1 LKNAEKGLKFMSRTV
16 KWLLWGLYGVAL
28 VLIFVYYLFPSDAL
42 REYAAAKI
50 KSRNPDLSLR
60 TKRIAPAFPPGVT
73 IYGADLL
80 NKEQVWIETDYVRIL
95 PGIMSLFGKDRRF
108 SFKGTAWKGNFNG
121 QTIVSTSAADNE
133 DALKASAFF
142 SGIRVEQIKA
152 LQEMSGRKIASG
164 ILAGNISFH
173 QKKTGESFESKIA
186 ITGLGIDI
194 VTPMM
199 KLPTV
204 TFKSADAEII
214 SADMKIIDL
223 RQCNIKGEQ
232 ANGNITGTIT
242 TQTPFEKSLI
252 DLKADITPN
261 PSFIA
266 GITKSFPAAS
276 LLLNN
281 KKGGMISFKIGG
293 TIEQPTFSLK

>member
-1 LKNAEKGLKFMSRTV
+1 MSRTV
-16 KWLLWGLYGVAL
+16 KWLLWGLYGIAL
-28 VLIFVYYLFPSDAL
+28 VLVFVYYLFPSDAL
-42 REYAAAKI
+42 REYAAAKV

-60 TKRIAPAFPPGVT
+60 TKRVTPSFPPGIT

-80 NKEQVWIETDYVRIL
+80 NKEQVWIETDHVRIW

-121 QTIVSTSAADNE
+121 QTIVSTPETDKD
-133 DALKASAFF
+133 DALKADAAF
-142 SGIRVEQIKA
+142 SGIRVEQIKV
-152 LQEMSGRKIASG
+152 LQEMSGKKIASG
-164 ILAGNISFH
+164 ILSGNIAYH
-173 QKKTGESFESKIA
+173 QKKTGESFESRIM
-186 ITGLGIDI
+186 IFGLGIDI
-194 VTPMM
+194 VTPLV
-199 KLPTV
+199 KLPTL

-214 SADMKIIDL
+214 SADMKIIEL

-266 GITKSFPAAS
+266 GITKSFPAVS

-293 TIEQPTFSLK
+293 TIEQPSFSLK